1 MPLNLISRF
10 AAFVWLSVLF
20 APVPVQAKLDPGVS
34 SLCDQAARRAAS
46 LHGVPLDVL
55 RAITRVETG
64 RRSDGQLA
72 PWPWTVNMEGAGHW
86 FPTEFAARKF
96 VFERFKSG
104 ARSFDVGCF
113 QINYRW
119 HSQGFSSIEEM
130 FDPEQNADYAARF
143 LRDLFAELGSWS
155 AAAGAYH
162 SRTQSLADA
171 YASRFDRTRAAL
183 GEGPLPEPRRGSG
196 SRGPQ
201 PLLARQDSPPG
212 PARLGSLFATGS
224 GARPFISFN

>member
-1 MPLNLISRF
+1 MPLKLISRL
-10 AAFVWLSVLF
+10 AAVVWLTALL
-20 APVPVQAKLDPGVS
+20 APAPAQAKLDPGVS

-46 LHGVPLDVL
+46 RHGVPLDVL

-86 FPTEFAARKF
+86 FPTEYAARKF

-143 LRDLFAELGSWS
+143 LNDLFGELGSWS

-183 GEGPLPEPRRGSG
+183 GEGPLPEPRQGSG

>member
-1 MPLNLISRF
+1 MPLNLITRF

-20 APVPVQAKLDPGVS
+20 AAAPALAKLDPGVS
-34 SLCDQAARRAAS
+34 SLCDQAARSAANR
-46 LHGVPLDVL
+46 HGVPLDVL

-72 PWPWTVNMEGAGHW
+72 PWPWTVNMEGTGHW

-130 FDPEQNADYAARF
+130 FDPERNADYAARF
-143 LRDLFAELGSWS
+143 LNDLFGELGSWS

-183 GEGPLPEPRRGSG
+183 GEGPMPNPHRTPDTGG
-196 SRGPQ
+196 AQ
-201 PLLARQDSPPG
+201 PLFARQEAPPG